1 MTEATPRKLSHYFT
15 ASRRKGRA
23 DLPLMSV
30 TMHNGLVRR
39 DELDRKMDS
48 ALTPEEHLL
57 VEPNDIAYNTMR
69 MWQGCFGLAEEAA
82 NVSPAYVVMRPKD
95 TVDPRF
101 AAHWFKSDRGL
112 YMLWAYSYGLTED
125 RLRLYGDEFL
135 LIPVVWPD
143 VAAQSRIAS
152 VLDGWDEAIAVANSL
167 AVQKDKMR
175 RSLSRRVFP
184 LFRDVSKLPQLHKFK
199 LREHCKIIRGIA
211 YDPKS
216 DLSKQGVGVLTAA
229 HVQSGEL
236 SLAADRT
243 TVRASIVKS
252 DQIIQAGDFL
262 IAMSNGSK
270 NLVGKAGLVRNF
282 PSAPLGA
289 GAFCATARPKNE
301 QSIRLLDHA
310 LRSQRYSELLHVQL
324 AGSSIG
330 NLTEGDLR
338 NFEFFWTGNPQDLVL
353 LDELGLEVR
362 QNQASAAL
370 LRRQKRGLMQ
380 KLLTGEWPVPES
392 IDRLMPGGDAAATLA
407 REASAA

>member
-1 MTEATPRKLSHYFT
+1 MTDSKPRKLSHYFT

-135 LIPVVWPD
+135 EIPVIWPS
-143 VAAQSRIAS
+143 VPAQTRIAE
-152 VLDGWDEAIAVANSL
+152 VIDAWDEAIAALARILSAKKAGEQSL
-167 AVQKDKMR
+167 YDR
-175 RSLSRRVFP
+175 LSRQWPKTEIDQFGRLVGGGTPSKNNPEFWEGDIPWVSSKDMDVWRLEDTEDHISRSAIDGSATRLVPKGSVLMVVRSGILRHTLPIAFAAREVAINQDIKALIPKGDIDGYLLARV
-184 LFRDVSKLPQLHKFK
+184 LKLETKRIRQLTMKT
-199 LREHCKIIRGIA
+199 G
-211 YDPKS
+211 
-216 DLSKQGVGVLTAA
+216 
-229 HVQSGEL
+229 
-236 SLAADRT
+236 T
-243 TVRASIVKS
+243 TVESIDIDALKEYP
-252 DQIIQAGDFL
+252 L
-262 IAMSNGSK
+262 P
-270 NLVGKAGLVRNF
+270 F
-282 PSAPLGA
+282 PSVDDRKSVASLLE
-289 GAFCATARPKNE
+289 ATGDE
-301 QSIRLLDHA
+301 ISFLDSRLK
-310 LRSQRYSELLHVQL
+310 
-324 AGSSIG
+324 
-330 NLTEGDLR
+330 
-338 NFEFFWTGNPQDLVL
+338 
-353 LDELGLEVR
+353 
-362 QNQASAAL
+362 L
-370 LRRQKRGLMQ
+370 LRMQKRGLMQ

-407 REASAA
+407 REANAA

>member
-69 MWQGCFGLAEEAA
+69 MWQGCFGLADEAA

-125 RLRLYGDEFL
+125 RLRLYGNEFL
-135 LIPVVWPD
+135 QIPVVWPD
-143 VAAQSRIAS
+143 ASQQSRIADI
-152 VLDGWDEAIAVANSL
+152 LDAWDDAADTANLL
-167 AVQKDKMR
+167 ADEKDR
-175 RSLSRRVFP
+175 RHRALVRSLSDIPSGQRTELGEFAILVRKKLDLDASTTVSLELENIESKTGRKLGETRTADLNGKRSAFQP
-184 LFRDVSKLPQLHKFK
+184 GDTLFGK
-199 LREHCKIIRGIA
+199 LRPYLQKFFYAE
-211 YDPKS
+211 YT
-216 DLSKQGVGVLTAA
+216 GVASTEFWVLRPNMNKCRNRFLYYL
-229 HVQSGEL
+229 VQQDAFSAE
-236 SLAADRT
+236 AQRPT
-243 TVRASIVKS
+243 
-252 DQIIQAGDFL
+252 
-262 IAMSNGSK
+262 GSK
-270 NLVGKAGLVRNF
+270 MPRAEWELVSA
-282 PSAPLGA
+282 APLPLPSPDA
-289 GAFCATARPKNE
+289 
-301 QSIRLLDHA
+301 QDRLIVALDA
-310 LRSQRYSELLHVQL
+310 SEASAMAQR
-324 AGSSIG
+324 
-330 NLTEGDLR
+330 
-338 NFEFFWTGNPQDLVL
+338 
-353 LDELGLEVR
+353 DE
-362 QNQASAAL
+362 AAL

-392 IDRLMPGGDAAATLA
+392 IDRLMPGGDAAAALA
-407 REASAA
+407 REATAA

>member
-69 MWQGCFGLAEEAA
+69 MWQGCFGLAEDAA

-125 RLRLYGDEFL
+125 RLRLYGGEFL
-135 LIPVVWPD
+135 QIPVVWPSQPD
-143 VAAQSRIAS
+143 QARIAN
-152 VLDGWDEAIAVANSL
+152 VLDEWDNAIAASERLASAKAAMRRALSLQLYSPRGGTMELSGLVKINSKSLSNRTSDDFKFEYFPIGDDDEAGGWMTFKDSPSRARRL
-167 AVQKDKMR
+167 AETG
-175 RSLSRRVFP
+175 
-184 LFRDVSKLPQLHKFK
+184 DVVY
-199 LREHCKIIRGIA
+199 A
-211 YDPKS
+211 
-216 DLSKQGVGVLTAA
+216 
-229 HVQSGEL
+229 
-236 SLAADRT
+236 
-243 TVRASIVKS
+243 TVR
-252 DQIIQAGDFL
+252 
-262 IAMSNGSK
+262 
-270 NLVGKAGLVRNF
+270 
-282 PSAPLGA
+282 P
-289 GAFCATARPKNE
+289 
-301 QSIRLLDHA
+301 
-310 LRSQRYSELLHVQL
+310 
-324 AGSSIG
+324 
-330 NLTEGDLR
+330 
-338 NFEFFWTGNPQDLVL
+338 
-353 LDELGLEVR
+353 
-362 QNQASAAL
+362 L
-370 LRRQKRGLMQ
+370 LRRLLIAPEHESAVYSTGYAIFHPKVSNDSEYIFHLMTSELVERQVYSRLTGSGYPAISASDLQTIQVPKLELGERERIGRILQSFADEQQALEAGCSKLRVQKRGLMQ

-392 IDRLMPGGDAAATLA
+392 IDRLMPGGDAAATLG